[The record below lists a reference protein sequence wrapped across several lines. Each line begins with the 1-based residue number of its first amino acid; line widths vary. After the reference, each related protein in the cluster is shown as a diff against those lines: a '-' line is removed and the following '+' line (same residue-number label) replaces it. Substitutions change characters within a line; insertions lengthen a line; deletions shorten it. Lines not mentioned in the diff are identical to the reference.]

1 MADHPTT
8 TTAAGLSRRRLFTT
22 GGVAV
27 AGAAVAGGIVGRAT
41 ATTTAPDES
50 PVAEPLLVPF
60 HGEHQAGIA
69 TRPQTH
75 AAVVA
80 YTLRSSTTVE
90 AAGRMM
96 RLVTDDARRLTVATP
111 ALNDQ
116 EPALAQIPARLTI
129 TAGFGTGMFTRFG
142 LTARQPAG
150 LVDLPRF
157 RIDRLRPAWSGG
169 DLVLQICADD
179 PLVVAH
185 ALRQLTKTLRSFAT
199 GRWVQRGF
207 TQTTAQLDGAGAPRN
222 LMGQVD
228 GTANPGPDEPE
239 FGALVW
245 SGEPGWFTGGST
257 MVVRRIVMQLDTWD
271 ELDVTGK
278 ELAVGRRLSTGA
290 PLTGA
295 KETDEPDFAAV
306 GGTGLPVIAP
316 FAHIARA
323 RHHTGTDRFLRRAYN
338 YDDGL
343 DDSGLIFTTFQAD
356 IGRQFLP
363 VQQRLADND
372 LLNEWTVPIGSA
384 TFAIPPG
391 CAPGGYLGEGLL
403 P

>member
-1 MADHPTT
+1 MA
-8 TTAAGLSRRRLFTT
+8 
-22 GGVAV
+22 
-27 AGAAVAGGIVGRAT
+27 AGAAVAGGLVGR
-41 ATTTAPDES
+41 TTAPTAADVSVPSE
-50 PVAEPLLVPF
+50 PQLVAF
-60 HGEHQAGIA
+60 HGGHQAGIA

-75 AAVVA
+75 AAIAA
-80 YTLRSSTTVE
+80 YTLRTGTTVE

-96 RLVTDDARRLTVATP
+96 RLVSDDARRLTAATP

-116 EPALAQIPARLTI
+116 EPALARIPARLTI
-129 TAGFGTGMFTRFG
+129 TAGFGTGLFTKLG
-142 LTARQPAG
+142 LTSEQPGG
-150 LVDLPRF
+150 LIDLPAF
-157 RIDRLRPAWSGG
+157 GIDRLQPAWSSG
-169 DLVLQICADD
+169 DLVVQICADD

-185 ALRQLTKTLRSFAT
+185 AVRQLTKTLRSFAT

-228 GTANPGPDEPE
+228 GTANPGPDEPD
-239 FGALVW
+239 FDPLIW
-245 SGEPGWFTGGST
+245 SDGPGWFAGGST

-278 ELAVGRRLSTGA
+278 ELAVGRRLATGA
-290 PLTGA
+290 PLTGTA
-295 KETDEPDFAAV
+295 ETDEPDFAAV
-306 GGTGLPVIAP
+306 DGTGLPVIAP

-323 RHHTGTDRFLRRAYN
+323 RHTASTDRFLRRAYN

-343 DDSGLIFTTFQAD
+343 ADSGLIFVAFQAD

-391 CAPGGYLGEGLL
+391 CGPDGYLGEGLL